1 MFFSLV
7 LSIVGLFNSAADN
20 RKAIVEDYPFRLCYY
35 VTAALLF
42 FFTSLLG
49 VKDAFRENIVCHGE
63 GDEQKQ
69 NAIQQY
75 CWVTGTHMKRYV
87 ASGSGSVWENTP
99 EAVREFFQSRGCV
112 YNDTTSDWI
121 LEGNP
126 DQPCEGSII
135 HSWYQWVPYVLL
147 FQGFLFF
154 LPHLI
159 WSQFEG
165 GKMNTISKEVRIG
178 TSQSE
183 NYDKKVENVAKS
195 VSQYINMKGAGHR
208 NYGLGYVFSQA
219 MNFVVV
225 IFCIYFS
232 NAFLDGTFNDLGYK
246 WMEAYLRTD
255 EVNGGKA
262 REFLEMIF
270 PRMAGCNFPSYG
282 MSGEI
287 NLSNTMCVL
296 APNALT
302 EKIFVIL
309 WFWYGLLALITGLNL
324 LLIISMVFPSAFI
337 RKWYLARAVHSK
349 KVRGVSLDNKLD
361 EKLAKMKFGQF
372 LFLYFLGRN
381 VDYVTFKKVLEA
393 LAVQK
398 TGDIYPSV
406 PLASEMATLPKKR
419 RPSDHRQ
426 DPHNPLYNV
435 ETGAQISK

>member
-1 MFFSLV
+1 MGFFSLV

-282 MSGEI
+282 MSGDI

-361 EKLAKMKFGQF
+361 GKLAKMKFGQF

-381 VDYVTFKKVLEA
+381 VDYVTFKKVLET
-393 LAVQK
+393 LADQK

-406 PLASEMATLPKKR
+406 PLASEMATLPK
-419 RPSDHRQ
+419 DHRQ

-435 ETGAQISK
+435 ETGAQMSK